1 MHDHRALRRA
11 TDPSALAAWWL
22 GLAVGVAAVVG
33 VALDAC
39 GATAQGRVSA
49 PANQVPVSA
58 PANQVPGGV
67 LSWGDGAGPR
77 RVEITERDLLWAAR
91 MLLGSQQGGAVA
103 GGNVATDARLWAAA
117 QRHALQCDRDLRAG
131 RPCRWRRFSDSF
143 RAYSTAIAPQWSARG
158 WCAPGGLHAGTSMC
172 SPARLRRRAWVVSR
186 TWRDIAACC
195 RDLRG
200 YLRAWARGGRANP
213 VPGACHTDQ
222 AGGLVDG
229 VVVGSNAYRCDR
241 ESCRW
246 PAGYVR
252 LTSAP

>member
-1 MHDHRALRRA
+1 MRPTYDHRALRRA
-11 TDPSALAAWWL
+11 SDPSALAAWWL
-22 GLAVGVAAVVG
+22 GVAVGVAAIVG
-33 VALDAC
+33 VALDSC
-39 GATAQGRVSA
+39 GATAQPRD
-49 PANQVPVSA
+49 PV
-58 PANQVPGGV
+58 VGV
-67 LSWGDGAGPR
+67 LSWGDGVEPR
-77 RVEITERDLLWAAR
+77 RVEITETDLLWAAR

-143 RAYSTAIAPQWSARG
+143 RAYSTAIAPQWSPRG
-158 WCAPGGLHAGTSMC
+158 WCAPGGLHAGTAMC

-186 TWRDIAACC
+186 TWRDIATCC

-200 YLRAWARGGRANP
+200 YLRAWARGERANP
-213 VPGACHTDQ
+213 VERACHTDQ
-222 AGGLVDG
+222 SVSAPERA
-229 VVVGSNAYRCDR
+229 VVVGSNGYWCER

-252 LTSAP
+252 IVAP

>member
-1 MHDHRALRRA
+1 MSPTYDHRALRRA
-11 TDPSALAAWWL
+11 SDPSALAAWWL
-22 GLAVGVAAVVG
+22 GVAVGVAAVVG

-39 GATAQGRVSA
+39 GATAQPRD
-49 PANQVPVSA
+49 PV
-58 PANQVPGGV
+58 VGV
-67 LSWGDGAGPR
+67 LSWGDGVEPR
-77 RVEITERDLLWAAR
+77 RVAITETDLLWAAR

-143 RAYSTAIAPQWSARG
+143 RAYSTAIAPQWSSRG
-158 WCAPGGLHAGTSMC
+158 WCAVGGLHAGTAMC

-186 TWRDIAACC
+186 TWRDIATCC

-200 YLRAWARGGRANP
+200 YLRAWARGERANP

-246 PAGYVR
+246 PAGHVR
-252 LTSAP
+252 VAAP